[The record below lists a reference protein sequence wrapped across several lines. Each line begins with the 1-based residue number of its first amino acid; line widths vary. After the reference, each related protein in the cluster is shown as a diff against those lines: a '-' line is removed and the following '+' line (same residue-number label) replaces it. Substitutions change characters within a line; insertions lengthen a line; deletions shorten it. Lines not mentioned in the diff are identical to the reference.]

1 MTFCFSWADMEGVVV
16 WWHVSVSI
24 SEDAQPRNAVGTEVG
39 TEVGGVTTHGADGLD
54 VWIGSDGLN
63 LTFHQLAV

>member
-1 MTFCFSWADMEGVVV
+1 MTLCFSCADMKGVVV

-24 SEDAQPRNAVGTEVG
+24 SEDAQPQNEVGTKVG

-63 LTFHQLAV
+63 LSFRQLAV